1 MRFSV
6 PAACLALF
14 SLLSMISL
22 VAALPLDRRDV
33 YAPHVL
39 YPHNGTVWQ
48 MGSRHNVTWDTTSPP
63 SQITNPNGQIYL
75 RRGDTTI
82 LKTPLAS
89 NFSILA
95 GHVEIALPP
104 NLPAGNKY
112 RIVLFGDSGNWS
124 DEFEIAA

>member
-1 MRFSV
+1 
-6 PAACLALF
+6 
-14 SLLSMISL
+14 MISL

-63 SQITNPNGQIYL
+63 SEITNPNGQIYL
-75 RRGDTTI
+75 RRDDTTI

-112 RIVLFGDSGNWS
+112 RIVRAYPPPAHLPSPLTASIYSVWRLGQLV
-124 DEFEIAA
+124 